1 MWMGL
6 PLSPC
11 VPPSYASV
19 CWLVARA
26 IQASLES
33 WRGGAG
39 PSTPSEGA
47 QEGPEE
53 EESDLSEGGEELRR
67 AVMLSRREEQERLQE
82 EAQLAAILELSL
94 LEK

>member
-1 MWMGL
+1 M
-6 PLSPC
+6 C
-11 VPPSYASV
+11 VG
-19 CWLVARA
+19 WFARA
-26 IQASLES
+26 IQASLEC

-39 PSTPSEGA
+39 PSTPPYGA
-47 QEGPEE
+47 QDAPED

-94 LEK
+94 LDK